1 MMSYKKKSG
10 VYMVDFSNL
19 NAVDQDDTPRVSQ
32 RCTDDKRRF
41 EAKQSADLRRK
52 ISSNSCYL
60 KVRDKPP
67 KNSEK
72 FRAAVSCLFPS
83 LPIAIF
89 ELRLDSESL

>member
-1 MMSYKKKSG
+1 MQGPKPMLAEFGIHPRLKSCVCFFRFRNMMSYKKKSG

-60 KVRDKPP
+60 KVR
-67 KNSEK
+67 
-72 FRAAVSCLFPS
+72 
-83 LPIAIF
+83 
-89 ELRLDSESL
+89 

>member
-1 MMSYKKKSG
+1 MAGPKPIRTENLAFILDWRNGVCFFRFRNMMSYKKKSG

-60 KVRDKPP
+60 KVR
-67 KNSEK
+67 
-72 FRAAVSCLFPS
+72 
-83 LPIAIF
+83 
-89 ELRLDSESL
+89 